1 MSTANRL
8 ERRYGPVV
16 RLLGLF
22 GWAFLLLPVIFVVAY
37 SFNSSSYF
45 ILPPK
50 GLTLDWYAKF
60 FASDRFMAAA
70 RNSLIVTGIVTPT
83 CVLAAVPT
91 AYVLVRFRFRGKA
104 LFSNLLLSP
113 LIVPGVVTGI
123 SLLSLFAATNRD
135 FGIFK
140 LIVGMFIFGLPFAV
154 RALVANLIG
163 LDERVEEAAR
173 NVGATAV
180 QTFFYVTLP
189 QLKPG
194 ILAASTFVFVEA
206 IDNFSI
212 AVFLTENQTVVL
224 PVEAYQYIRD
234 FDDPTVAA
242 MASVLIVLSVLLVSI
257 LEKVI
262 GFEKAMRV

>member
-1 MSTANRL
+1 MRARARL
-8 ERRYGPVV
+8 EQKYGPVV

-22 GWAFLLLPVIFVVAY
+22 GWAFLLLPVVFVVAY
-37 SFNSSSYF
+37 SFNSANYF

-50 GLTLDWYAKF
+50 GLTLDWYEKF

-70 RNSLIVTGIVTPT
+70 RNSLIVAGIVTPAS
-83 CVLAAVPT
+83 VIAALLT
-91 AYVLVRFRFRGKA
+91 AYALVRFRFPGRS
-104 LFSNLLLSP
+104 LFANLLLSP

-123 SLLSLFAATNRD
+123 SLLSLFAATTKD

-140 LIVGMFIFGLPFAV
+140 LVVGMFIFGLPFAV

-163 LDERVEEAAR
+163 LDERIEEAAR

-180 QTFFYVTLP
+180 QTFFHITLP

-212 AVFLTENQTVVL
+212 AVFLTENNTVVL

-242 MASVLIVLSVLLVSI
+242 MSSVLIILSVLLVSI
-257 LEKVI
+257 LEKMI
-262 GFEKAMRV
+262 GFDKAMRV